1 MNKRLII
8 FTMVSLFLMCLPIL
22 AQTQAQDAMTSA
34 ADQAKAVAKIV
45 GAVVLAVVG
54 MVALGRAAYKFSTGD
69 HDAVT
74 SLVTAIV
81 AICLGVAANNF

>member
-1 MNKRLII
+1 MQKRIALFALIGI
-8 FTMVSLFLMCLPIL
+8 CLAGAAL
-22 AQTQAQDAMTSA
+22 AQTQAQDAITDA
-34 ADQAKAVAKIV
+34 ASQARAIAQTV

-74 SLVTAIV
+74 SLVTSV
-81 AICLGVAANNF
+81 CAICLGVAANNF